1 MDLAHLSS
9 RLVGWLADLPLPRFL
24 RPPAWRLFARAV
36 GADLSEVEKPLH
48 AYRSLTA
55 FFVRHLRAGLRPVE
69 TDPAALPSP
78 VDGRVQHLMEVGVDG
93 EVLQAKG
100 QPYRVDELL
109 GPLAPPSLVGW
120 RCWTLY
126 LSPRDYH
133 RIHCP
138 FDGELVDVAWIGSE
152 RHPVAPRVLAR
163 RPRVFVR
170 NARAVLRFAVGGRTS
185 YMVFVGALNVSRIH
199 VEGVPSGGSPAR
211 PLRFGRGQEIGRF
224 ELGSTVILV
233 TPPEGP
239 RPLAELG
246 PQSPVSM
253 GAAIGREPSAH
264 RAP

>member
-9 RLVGWLADLPLPRFL
+9 RLVGWLADRPLPGFL
-24 RPPAWRLFARAV
+24 RAPAWRLFARAV
-36 GADLSEVEKPLH
+36 GADLAEVERPLH
-48 AYRSLTA
+48 AYPSLSA
-55 FFVRHLRAGLRPVE
+55 FFVRHLRAGSRRVDA
-69 TDPAALPSP
+69 DPDVLPSP

-109 GPLAPPSLVGW
+109 GPLAPASLVGW

-170 NARAVLRFAVGGRTS
+170 NARAVLRLSERGRTS
-185 YMVFVGALNVSRIH
+185 YMVFVGALNVSRIK
-199 VEGVPSGGSPAR
+199 VEGVPSGGTPAR
-211 PLRFGRGQEIGRF
+211 PLHFVRGQEIGRF

-233 TPPEGP
+233 TPPTGP
-239 RPLAELG
+239 RPLAGLG
-246 PQSPVSM
+246 PESPVHM
-253 GAAIGREPSAH
+253 GAAIGRESAT
-264 RAP
+264 ADAT